1 MGGAGGS
8 ADEPITAINVTPLVD
23 VCLVL
28 VIIFMVTAPLFS
40 QPIMQVEL
48 PKAITDEGESSENI
62 TITIDE
68 DENLAV
74 DAKEVT
80 LEELKPELT
89 LKLQQ
94 SSEKFVII
102 RADKLTNHGI
112 VLKALDLAKE
122 LGANK
127 MVFATEH
134 KK

>member
-1 MGGAGGS
+1 MGASGS

-62 TITIDE
+62 TITINPE
-68 DENLAV
+68 GELAV

-112 VLKALDLAKE
+112 VLKALDLSKE
-122 LGANK
+122 LGAKK

>member
-1 MGGAGGS
+1 MGASGS

-62 TITIDE
+62 TITINE
-68 DENLAV
+68 DGELAV

-94 SSEKFVII
+94 SKEKFVII

-122 LGANK
+122 LGAKK

>member
-1 MGGAGGS
+1 MGASGS
-8 ADEPITAINVTPLVD
+8 AEEPITAINVTPLVD

-40 QPIMQVEL
+40 QPIMEVEL
-48 PKAITDEGESSENI
+48 PKAITDEGEASENI
-62 TITIDE
+62 TITINPDG
-68 DENLAV
+68 NLAV
-74 DAKEVT
+74 NAKEVT
-80 LEELKPELT
+80 FEELKPELT
-89 LKLQQ
+89 LKLQE
-94 SSEKFVII
+94 SVEKFVII

-122 LGANK
+122 LGAKK